1 MEKKE
6 NQKLKKK
13 KKNIIRDKT
22 KRNIKLKKNKSYDDF
37 KKSKFCLNYG
47 DYIGHKLYEKGINYK
62 LNIQKILKQ
71 KYNYDNKLPSD
82 DISFTPKISKKS
94 KELTSNRNKNIKIED
109 RLLALGK
116 EQKKKLLKKVAE
128 KNFIENEQ
136 NKSNDY
142 NFHTKITKNKI
153 MLTRNKSVDIFT
165 KLYKGADIKKNKIQ
179 KTQDNYYK
187 HNYSFKPEITKMAR
201 EMKDSKYNQIIKR
214 FYEKKQKKENDI
226 LMEHVPGKD
235 QGIKNKDKNKDKAK
249 KSVIIN
255 KNNNNKKNSLI
266 INKNINGDDNMNMSA
281 DSYDKKIIQNQRK
294 DWAKYNDN
302 ILKTIKEIKIKE
314 IFDLLDKDKK
324 KYISYT
330 NISYNNIPN
339 KIMIGLTPVIK
350 EVNRNKN
357 KRINYEEF
365 RLLINESLTSC
376 MSEE

>member
-1 MEKKE
+1 MEKKD

-37 KKSKFCLNYG
+37 KKSKFCLDYG
-47 DYIGHKLYEKGINYK
+47 DYIGHKLYEKGINHK
-62 LNIQKILKQ
+62 SNIQKKLKQ
-71 KYNYDNKLPSD
+71 KYNYDD

-142 NFHTKITKNKI
+142 NFHPKITKNKI

-165 KLYKGADIKKNKIQ
+165 KLYKGADIQKNKIQ

-187 HNYSFKPEITKMAR
+187 NNYQFKPKITKMAR

-255 KNNNNKKNSLI
+255 KN
-266 INKNINGDDNMNMSA
+266 INGDDNMNMSA
-281 DSYDKKIIQNQRK
+281 DLYDKKIIQNQRK

-339 KIMIGLTPVIK
+339 KIMIGLIM
-350 EVNRNKN
+350 KN
-357 KRINYEEF
+357 LDY
-365 RLLINESLTSC
+365 
-376 MSEE
+376 

>member
-1 MEKKE
+1 M
-6 NQKLKKK
+6 
-13 KKNIIRDKT
+13 
-22 KRNIKLKKNKSYDDF
+22 
-37 KKSKFCLNYG
+37 
-47 DYIGHKLYEKGINYK
+47 
-62 LNIQKILKQ
+62 
-71 KYNYDNKLPSD
+71 
-82 DISFTPKISKKS
+82 
-94 KELTSNRNKNIKIED
+94 TSNRNKNIKIED
-109 RLLALGK
+109 RLIALGK
-116 EQKKKLLKKVAE
+116 EQKKNLFKKVAE

-142 NFHTKITKNKI
+142 NFHPKITKNKI
-153 MLTRNKSVDIFT
+153 LLTRNKSVDIFT
-165 KLYKGADIKKNKIQ
+165 KLYKGADIQKNKIQ

-187 HNYSFKPEITKMAR
+187 NNYPFKPEITKMAC
-201 EMKDSKYNQIIKR
+201 EMKDSKYSQIIKR

-235 QGIKNKDKNKDKAK
+235 QGLKNKDKNKVK
-249 KSVIIN
+249 KSVLIN
-255 KNNNNKKNSLI
+255 KKNNNNKNSLI
-266 INKNINGDDNMNMSA
+266 INKNINDDDNMNMSA

-302 ILKTIKEIKIKE
+302 IIKTIKEIKIKE
-314 IFDLLDKDKK
+314 IFDLLDRDKK

-365 RLLINESLTSC
+365 RLLINESLISC